1 MKSHKKRKIGI
12 VVLGSII
19 IIIIVLAALI
29 YCKHMNFWPFQG
41 DKIAGLPDDHL
52 KVADKKVEGPVSLL
66 FASSGEI
73 LFNSKAKYISAYID
87 YYEKDKRKKHE
98 LIFETGM
105 EKGGIS
111 GSFNWGTL
119 SNADEGVLP
128 KELRMNMASPNG
140 SVSTG
145 NFVFPKIK
153 WDDTEGAASSF
164 NAFSPVKIKLGKKY
178 IVQTWRSDGR
188 AYGEAA
194 DIFSKKALRHSNQ
207 TVIFY
212 IVFK

>member
-12 VVLGSII
+12 VVIGSII
-19 IIIIVLAALI
+19 IILVVVALI
-29 YCKHMNFWPFQG
+29 YCKHMNLWLFQG
-41 DKIAGLPDDHL
+41 DKVAGLPDNHL
-52 KVADKKVEGPVSLL
+52 KVADKKTEGPVSLL

-87 YYEKDKRKKHE
+87 YYEKDKRKKHDS
-98 LIFETGM
+98 IFETGV
-105 EKGGIS
+105 EKGGIN

-119 SNADEGVLP
+119 SKADDGVLP
-128 KELRMNMASPNG
+128 QELRINMARTDS

-153 WDDTEGAASSF
+153 WDDAEGAASSF
-164 NAFSPVKIKLGKKY
+164 NAFSPGKIKLGKKY
-178 IVQTWRSDGR
+178 VVQTWSSDGR

-194 DIFSKKALRHSNQ
+194 DIFSKQALRHSNQ
-207 TVIFY
+207 TIIFY

>member
-12 VVLGSII
+12 VVLGSI

-98 LIFETGM
+98 LLMQIGV
-105 EKGGIS
+105 EKGGLNGAFDWGMFSKTNDVILPS
-111 GSFNWGTL
+111 EGKIRIIKTDSAETSKSFKFPVIKGG
-119 SNADEGVLP
+119 DE
-128 KELRMNMASPNG
+128 NI
-140 SVSTG
+140 T
-145 NFVFPKIK
+145 
-153 WDDTEGAASSF
+153 TSSF
-164 NAFSPVKIKLGKKY
+164 SAFSSEKIKLGKKY
-178 IVQTWRSDGR
+178 IVQTWATDGR

-207 TVIFY
+207 TIIFY

>member
-12 VVLGSII
+12 VVLGSI

-98 LIFETGM
+98 LLMQIGV
-105 EKGGIS
+105 EKGGLNGAFDWGMFSKTNDVILPS
-111 GSFNWGTL
+111 EGKIRIIKTDSAETSKSF
-119 SNADEGVLP
+119 
-128 KELRMNMASPNG
+128 K
-140 SVSTG
+140 
-145 NFVFPKIK
+145 FPVIK
-153 WDDTEGAASSF
+153 WGDKNITASSF
-164 NAFSPVKIKLGKKY
+164 NAFSSGKIKLGKKY
-178 IVQTWRSDGR
+178 IVQTWTSDGR

-207 TVIFY
+207 TIIFY